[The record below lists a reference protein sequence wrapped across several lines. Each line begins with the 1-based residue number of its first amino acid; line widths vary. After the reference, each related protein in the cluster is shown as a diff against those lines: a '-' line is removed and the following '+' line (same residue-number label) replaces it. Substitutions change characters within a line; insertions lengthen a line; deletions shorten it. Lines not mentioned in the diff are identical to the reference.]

1 MPPMKP
7 PPFSI
12 RMRALAGLLSCALA
26 APVTAFGADSGAT
39 EGTALG
45 ADVRALIEH
54 ARAHSP
60 AYAADRAEAEAA
72 RERVEPAG
80 ALPDPRFELE
90 LMDFTNTMNGRS
102 ASVLPGQVGETRYR
116 VVQPL
121 PGWGKREL
129 AAEAAEAQARRAAAM
144 RDAGWAERAAAIEA
158 AWLRYYAAYREL
170 ALARDA
176 LALLQELETLAL
188 ARYRLGLLPQQAVLR
203 AQREISEQRLVLLTR
218 EQARRGAVAMLNGL
232 LARAPD
238 APLTPPADPAPLPDA
253 LDAAAL
259 FERARARSPEVL
271 SAAQGVD
278 VARAERART
287 YRERQP
293 DFSVG
298 LTYNRPDEGHPSWD
312 LMFEVMIPLQQGSR
326 RARER
331 EAELM
336 LTAAEARREASADAA
351 AGELG
356 AAWARYGGGRDGL
369 RLLRDSLL
377 PQVLAT
383 RDAARAAL
391 VGGQAD
397 FDSVL
402 EAERQLI
409 AVRERL
415 LQTEIE
421 TRLAL
426 SEIEKLS
433 GETK

>member
-1 MPPMKP
+1 
-7 PPFSI
+7 
-12 RMRALAGLLSCALA
+12 
-26 APVTAFGADSGAT
+26 
-39 EGTALG
+39 
-45 ADVRALIEH
+45 
-54 ARAHSP
+54 
-60 AYAADRAEAEAA
+60 
-72 RERVEPAG
+72 
-80 ALPDPRFELE
+80 
-90 LMDFTNTMNGRS
+90 
-102 ASVLPGQVGETRYR
+102 
-116 VVQPL
+116 
-121 PGWGKREL
+121 
-129 AAEAAEAQARRAAAM
+129 
-144 RDAGWAERAAAIEA
+144 
-158 AWLRYYAAYREL
+158 
-170 ALARDA
+170 
-176 LALLQELETLAL
+176 
-188 ARYRLGLLPQQAVLR
+188 
-203 AQREISEQRLVLLTR
+203 
-218 EQARRGAVAMLNGL
+218 
-232 LARAPD
+232 
-238 APLTPPADPAPLPDA
+238 
-253 LDAAAL
+253 
-259 FERARARSPEVL
+259 
-271 SAAQGVD
+271 
-278 VARAERART
+278 
-287 YRERQP
+287 
-293 DFSVG
+293 
-298 LTYNRPDEGHPSWD
+298 
-312 LMFEVMIPLQQGSR
+312 MFEVMIPLQQGSR